1 MEPVVFKIGF
11 FPSPPY
17 VFKLNIPKI
26 ERMSNADLYLRKMIQ
41 ESDRFRHAEM
51 VRIFNINYKPYILK
65 IIFLDTESKDTEK
78 HIDVLLLDIILHF
91 EPGLLDDTEKIENL
105 KKDYIYNKDSA
116 LSSLGF
122 SILRQILSKVPI
134 ELIYC
139 K

>member
-1 MEPVVFKIGF
+1 M
-11 FPSPPY
+11 
-17 VFKLNIPKI
+17 
-26 ERMSNADLYLRKMIQ
+26 
-41 ESDRFRHAEM
+41 
-51 VRIFNINYKPYILK
+51 
-65 IIFLDTESKDTEK
+65 DTESKDTEK

-116 LSSLGF
+116 LNSLGF